1 MHECIVGVLWDE
13 TDRKKDRSE
22 LVTVTKFKKINKKIV
37 QYYLNKLRRM
47 TFERFENCPYC
58 GKKIDWKGL
67 RDNAD
72 SQ

>member
-13 TDRKKDRSE
+13 TGRKKDRSE
-22 LVTVTKFKKINKKIV
+22 LVTVTKFKKINKKLFR
-37 QYYLNKLRRM
+37 YLYKLRRM
-47 TFERFENCPYC
+47 TFDRFESCPYC

-67 RDNAD
+67 RENAD